1 MELWERDSYKTPVKA
16 LFNHRIVEY
25 DMKSANTSIARE
37 FGLLPEKRIKEL
49 VKIFDME
56 SFLNMVE
63 DNYPI
68 AIPKYLKEHYLG
80 YYKEKQAFIKKM
92 I

>member
-1 MELWERDSYKTPVKA
+1 
-16 LFNHRIVEY
+16 
-25 DMKSANTSIARE
+25 
-37 FGLLPEKRIKEL
+37 
-49 VKIFDME
+49 ME

-80 YYKEKQAFIKKM
+80 YSKEKQAFIKKM
-92 I
+92 IWQIHVFVLVYVVPRGVKGEKLWNI